1 MENIEGMEARKINEL
16 MQRNNGEQQDK

>member
-16 MQRNNGEQQDK
+16 MQRNNGEQEDK

>member
-1 MENIEGMEARKINEL
+1 MENIEGMEARKISEL